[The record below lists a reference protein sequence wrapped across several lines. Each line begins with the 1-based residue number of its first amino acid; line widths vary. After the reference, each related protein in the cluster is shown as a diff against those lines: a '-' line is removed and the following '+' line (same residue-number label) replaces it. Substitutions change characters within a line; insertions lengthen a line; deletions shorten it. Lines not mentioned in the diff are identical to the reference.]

1 MANGSK
7 IIAGL
12 RDAVAHARGDASAA
26 RVSTVNVPNEVD
38 VRQIRHR
45 LTMTQREFALRFG
58 FSLCTIRNWEQG
70 RRYPSGSDR
79 VFLTLIERAPDTVQ
93 EILAQAA

>member
-12 RDAVAHARGDASAA
+12 RDMVAYAHGDEAAA
-26 RVSTVNVPNEVD
+26 RVSTVNVPKEVD
-38 VRQIRHR
+38 VRGIRRR
-45 LTMTQREFALRFG
+45 LKMTQTEFALRFG
-58 FSLCTIRNWEQG
+58 FTVCTIRNWEQG

-79 VFLTLIERAPDTVQ
+79 VFLTLISKDPETVQ
-93 EILAQAA
+93 RLLAAA